1 MHTGGF
7 PLGIIGF
14 EAYGL
19 GIRVE
24 GLGFGVEGVPN
35 IRGTISGVPL
45 IRTIVV
51 LGAFWFPLFW
61 ETTIRKFLQGSTF
74 RVQVPK

>member
-1 MHTGGF
+1 MAPRGHSAMSSVAGIRAYWGF
-7 PLGIIGF
+7 PLGIIGL

-35 IRGTISGVPL
+35 IRGIY
-45 IRTIVV
+45 
-51 LGAFWFPLFW
+51 
-61 ETTIRKFLQGSTF
+61 
-74 RVQVPK
+74 RVSL